1 MRNMHAETGCLNACL
16 DLDFTIVMPYIRV
29 VYNQQTKDKF
39 NIFNIELNLRYL
51 TMKCHTMFS

>member
-1 MRNMHAETGCLNACL
+1 MRKMHAETGCVNACL
-16 DLDFTIVMPYIRV
+16 DLDFTIGMSYIQL

-51 TMKCHTMFS
+51 TMKCQTMFS